1 MSAGAEE
8 IQEYLEG
15 LSTERLEVIFC
26 HRMDEKNQ
34 MWNLER
40 HSHDCLEAICFLEGE
55 LTIRQG
61 ERQMEAAASSVVLHP
76 PHAAHQEF
84 PMPGKRRE
92 VIALWIQGGGGPSP
106 GESFQLVDREG
117 SIRWLFEQI
126 YQEYGKCSPAS
137 GRLIQCYLPALFL
150 HLNRAWKEA
159 GQGDILGRTV
169 SYLQKNYHRPVTLQE
184 LARVA
189 SASPSYVE
197 RVFRRQMQ
205 TTPMGYLRALRIR
218 EACRLLVQS
227 ALSVEEIGL
236 RVGFTDASYFW
247 RSFRKET
254 GYSPSAY
261 RGRMRQRAESNT
273 TRPGA
278 FSD

>member
-1 MSAGAEE
+1 
-8 IQEYLEG
+8 
-15 LSTERLEVIFC
+15 
-26 HRMDEKNQ
+26 

-92 VIALWIQGGGGPSP
+92 VIALWIQGGGGPAP
-106 GESFQLVDREG
+106 GESFQLVD
-117 SIRWLFEQI
+117 
-126 YQEYGKCSPAS
+126 
-137 GRLIQCYLPALFL
+137 
-150 HLNRAWKEA
+150 
-159 GQGDILGRTV
+159 
-169 SYLQKNYHRPVTLQE
+169 
-184 LARVA
+184 
-189 SASPSYVE
+189 
-197 RVFRRQMQ
+197 
-205 TTPMGYLRALRIR
+205 R

-273 TRPGA
+273 PRPGA